1 MNRDL
6 RPLLEP
12 RSIAVVGASETS
24 RAGTNL
30 VRNLLELGYA
40 GRIYPVNPRYEQ
52 VLGLPC
58 YPSVAA
64 IPDDIESVAVGVA
77 AKYVLPSLEEAVRKG
92 ARGAVITSTGFAES
106 GDEGRQRQAELVD
119 LARRHN
125 LAVCGPNCMGLISFA
140 NRQAMYIGD
149 VPGRAPG
156 RVGGV
161 FQSGSVAIALLN
173 SGRIPFSH
181 LISSGN

>member
-92 ARGAVITSTGFAES
+92 ARGAVITSTGATS
-106 GDEGRQRQAELVD
+106 TGNAWLRG
-119 LARRHN
+119 
-125 LAVCGPNCMGLISFA
+125 AVP
-140 NRQAMYIGD
+140 
-149 VPGRAPG
+149 
-156 RVGGV
+156 RVTC
-161 FQSGSVAIALLN
+161 
-173 SGRIPFSH
+173 R
-181 LISSGN
+181 